1 MLSVD
6 SRLKSAVERG
16 KAARKKLNPSP
27 KKFGQIQQKAKE
39 AMYATPESAAAANA
53 VLATERK
60 AKAFMVIDKLQAD
73 LGKGTPVKG
82 ALAFTALQN
91 EINLFP
97 ADAGMDERK
106 EIYMSAALD
115 QVNAGADDEKYHKRV
130 VHLWGLMEPAVRE
143 FVEHVA
149 ISHEYLADALEK
161 ELNRG

>member
-6 SRLKSAVERG
+6 SRLKAAVERG
-16 KAARKKLNPSP
+16 KAAREKLNPSP
-27 KKFGQIQQKAKE
+27 KKIGQIQQKAKE

-91 EINLFP
+91 EVNLFP

-115 QVNAGADDEKYHKRV
+115 QVDTGADEEYHKRV
-130 VHLWGLMEPAVRE
+130 VHLWGLMEPAARE

-149 ISHEYLADALEK
+149 VSHEHLADAFEK